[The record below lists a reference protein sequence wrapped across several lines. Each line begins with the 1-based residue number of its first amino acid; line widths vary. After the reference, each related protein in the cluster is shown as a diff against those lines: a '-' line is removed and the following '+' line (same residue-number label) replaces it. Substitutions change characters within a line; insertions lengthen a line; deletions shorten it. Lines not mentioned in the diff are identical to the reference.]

1 MLRKNF
7 CIYALIYTIGIIV
20 LKLILNLF
28 NLEFLTWVYYASIAF
43 VFVMMI
49 IGVFQLLLKIK
60 KKTIKVIS
68 IILFVM
74 ISIII
79 SFFGVFAGLLT
90 YVPEYITE
98 KNGTKVIEIQKY
110 WDRNKRERKQYY
122 KYYNIF
128 FRSKKIIDSEN
139 IRYYLSD

>member
-1 MLRKNF
+1 MLKKNF
-7 CIYALIYTIGIIV
+7 CIYALIYTIGIVI

-28 NLEFLTWVYYASIAF
+28 NLEFLTWFYYASIAF

-79 SFFGVFAGLLT
+79 SFFGVFTGLLT

-110 WDRNKRERKQYY
+110 WDRNKSERRQYY

-128 FRSKKIIDSEN
+128 FRAQHTKLKILI
-139 IRYYLSD
+139 

>member
-1 MLRKNF
+1 MLKKNF
-7 CIYALIYTIGIIV
+7 CIYALIYTIGIVI

-28 NLEFLTWVYYASIAF
+28 NLEFLTWFYYASIAF

-79 SFFGVFAGLLT
+79 SFFGVFTGLLT

-110 WDRNKRERKQYY
+110 WDRNKSERRQYY

-139 IRYYLSD
+139 IRHYLSD

>member
-1 MLRKNF
+1 
-7 CIYALIYTIGIIV
+7 
-20 LKLILNLF
+20 
-28 NLEFLTWVYYASIAF
+28 
-43 VFVMMI
+43 
-49 IGVFQLLLKIK
+49 
-60 KKTIKVIS
+60 
-68 IILFVM
+68 M

-79 SFFGVFAGLLT
+79 SFFGVFTGLLT

-110 WDRNKRERKQYY
+110 WDRNKSERRQYY

-139 IRYYLSD
+139 IRHYLSD

>member
-1 MLRKNF
+1 MLKKNF
-7 CIYALIYTIGIIV
+7 CIYALIYTIGIVI

-28 NLEFLTWVYYASIAF
+28 NLEFLTWFYYASIAF

-79 SFFGVFAGLLT
+79 SFFGVFTGLLT

-98 KNGTKVIEIQKY
+98 KNGTKVIEIQK
-110 WDRNKRERKQYY
+110 
-122 KYYNIF
+122 
-128 FRSKKIIDSEN
+128 
-139 IRYYLSD
+139 

>member
-1 MLRKNF
+1 MLKKNF
-7 CIYALIYTIGIIV
+7 CIYALIYTIGIVI

-28 NLEFLTWVYYASIAF
+28 NLEFLTWFYYASIAF

-79 SFFGVFAGLLT
+79 SFFGVFTGLLT

-110 WDRNKRERKQYY
+110 WDRNKSERRQYY

-128 FRSKKIIDSEN
+128 FSNYQFVIN
-139 IRYYLSD
+139 LS

>member
-1 MLRKNF
+1 MLKKNF
-7 CIYALIYTIGIIV
+7 CIYALIYTIGIVI
-20 LKLILNLF
+20 LKLIFNLF
-28 NLEFLTWVYYASIAF
+28 NLEFLTWIYYASI
-43 VFVMMI
+43 VFIFLMMI
-49 IGVFQLLLKIK
+49 IGIFQLLLKIK
-60 KKTIKVIS
+60 KKPIKVIS
-68 IILFVM
+68 IILFVI

-110 WDRNKRERKQYY
+110 WDRNKSERKQYY

-128 FRSKKIIDSEN
+128 FRSKNIIDSEH